1 MRTDRGGEFNSNA
14 FTVYCNEQGIK
25 HYTTTPYSPQQNGV
39 VERRNQSVV
48 EMVRCML
55 KSKGVP
61 SKYWGEAISTAVYLI
76 NRSPTKSLD
85 RKTPYEAWHG
95 KRPRVDH
102 LRTFGCIAHVK
113 KVGPGQGKLSDRS
126 CKMVFLGYDAGTKGY
141 RLVYPQSEQLH
152 ISRDVVF
159 EEAEQWDWN
168 KVYDDQ
174 LAGDVTEMFKVD
186 FQNHITNL
194 THTEDSNYEEQG
206 GNGGTNAISAPSSP
220 AALTPQPSA
229 TPQFSATPIPTQF

>member
-1 MRTDRGGEFNSNA
+1 
-14 FTVYCNEQGIK
+14 
-25 HYTTTPYSPQQNGV
+25 
-39 VERRNQSVV
+39 
-48 EMVRCML
+48 
-55 KSKGVP
+55 
-61 SKYWGEAISTAVYLI
+61 
-76 NRSPTKSLD
+76 
-85 RKTPYEAWHG
+85 
-95 KRPRVDH
+95 
-102 LRTFGCIAHVK
+102 
-113 KVGPGQGKLSDRS
+113 
-126 CKMVFLGYDAGTKGY
+126 MVFLGYDAGTKGY
-141 RLVYPQSEQLH
+141 RLVYPQSKQLR

-206 GNGGTNAISAPSSP
+206 GNGGTNVISAPSSP